1 MRFQENVLK
10 SIEEQS
16 AFHVVQLYEMDLC
29 GLNKPFI
36 YTLLFKSVGS
46 GCLKEINTLLNKNAL
61 IKVKCCSFEFSIYQI
76 ILGGIQF
83 PQKYQAAVLF
93 STLTNK

>member
-10 SIEEQS
+10 SLEEQS

-46 GCLKEINTLLNKNAL
+46 GFLK
-61 IKVKCCSFEFSIYQI
+61 
-76 ILGGIQF
+76 
-83 PQKYQAAVLF
+83 
-93 STLTNK
+93 